1 MDKIYRL
8 VDSHAHLEEME
19 DLDSA
24 IERAR
29 QSGVV
34 AIVAV
39 GSDYETNNQ
48 VLEIAGKYGSLV
60 YPALGFHPWK
70 LEPDASSIER
80 NLQFI
85 EDNIK
90 NAVAIGEVGLD
101 YKKDL
106 IKKANKDLQKEVLK
120 SVLAL
125 AKRYDKAVAFHSR
138 YAWRDSFNLV
148 KESQVEKVVFHWYA
162 GPLNVLKDILRGGY
176 FVSATL
182 AVEYHEE
189 HRRVLKESTL
199 ENLLLETDSPVIYRG
214 HRAEPADVARVL
226 NSVAEFKGL
235 PPDIIA
241 SKTTENA
248 LRFYGIND
256 EYL

>member
-1 MDKIYRL
+1 MDKIHQL
-8 VDSHAHLEEME
+8 IDSHAHLEEIE

-24 IERAR
+24 IERAK
-29 QSGVV
+29 QKGVI

-39 GSDYETNNQ
+39 GSDYESNNQ
-48 VLEIAGKYGSLV
+48 VLDIAQKHSSFV
-60 YPALGFHPWK
+60 YPALGLHPGN
-70 LEPDASSIER
+70 LEVSSIER

-101 YKKDL
+101 YKKDF
-106 IKKANKDLQKEVLK
+106 IKKASKDLQKEVLK

-138 YAWRDSFNLV
+138 YAWRDSFDLV
-148 KESQVEKVVFHWYA
+148 KESQVVKVVFHWFA
-162 GPLNVLKDILRGGY
+162 GPLNVLKDILMNGY

-189 HRRVLKESTL
+189 HRRVIKTATL

-214 HRAEPADVARVL
+214 HRAEPADVVRVL

-235 PPDIIA
+235 PPDILA
-241 SKTTENA
+241 DKTTENA
-248 LRFYGIND
+248 LRFYGINN
-256 EYL
+256 EPL